1 MSEKFAS
8 CSFSD
13 FSNVRELYRS
23 QSGAVFRATFKYDN
37 REYVLKERKL
47 PELGRAKDI
56 MNEVKLLLQLHHT
69 NVIRCE
75 GWFRDDHRKS
85 IFIVLELC
93 DGGDLHMLILKRKE
107 TATYFE
113 ENHIWYLFSQLCHGL
128 KHLHEN
134 GIIHRDLK
142 PLNIMCSSNGRI
154 VKIGD
159 LGVSRQLSE
168 ETMMLRSFY
177 GTPLYLSPELAE
189 NKPYNEKT
197 DIWSLGVILYE
208 LCALRPPF
216 VGNTLLAV
224 AKMVSSGKY
233 APIPKH
239 YSQHMHKCIAW
250 ILNLDYSKRPNVV
263 QLLEYVTARMPEGY
277 RGQDMTDLGVG
288 SPSAPAAGAVSGGG
302 GGGGGKGGQG
312 RGGGGG
318 GGGGDKIVAG
328 TAGAPIAA
336 ASQRPRSAHHQQKQQ
351 EQQKQDHPDSNNHS
365 RSRSRSHSR
374 KADPSTNDDTDC
386 DQDGDSLNTEA
397 TKDEDSLDEAAE
409 SKKMKKQ
416 QQDREKTGRKQHRH
430 RDRDIDRVRQHAAAA
445 PPAQPAAPAP
455 AARNSNPKINSP
467 APLPVPSSG
476 NPNQDWHFGGNKH
489 THSNRAR
496 HPSEGDNDD
505 DDDDD
510 DDTASEGDYRTEEDD
525 TNVVYEVPPTRQNI
539 QEIKRNKA
547 TAAAA
552 SERVNSRGISSGA
565 TGSGREREREG
576 EGESGTLDP
585 RGVTVVAVQ
594 RLQVL
599 LRREQSTLR
608 KLLMMRDFVNI
619 QPTANAGGGGADR
632 EAGSFVGGGGAYDDN
647 DGDSRNVSQ
656 QLQEAKSRIQI
667 LDAAIAQGGAVSN
680 RHVHM

>member
-113 ENHIWYLFSQLCHGL
+113 ENHVWYLFSQLCHGL

-302 GGGGGKGGQG
+302 GGGGGQG
-312 RGGGGG
+312 RGG

-430 RDRDIDRVRQHAAAA
+430 RDRDIDRVRQDAAAA
-445 PPAQPAAPAP
+445 PPAPPAAPAPAAAP
-455 AARNSNPKINSP
+455 AARNSNPKINPP
-467 APLPVPSSG
+467 APLPVPLSG

-496 HPSEGDNDD
+496 HPSEGDN
-505 DDDDD
+505 DDDD